1 MPLSDS
7 GVVPSALRKWRKVF
21 PLTSEKCKR
30 VMVALL
36 DSMVAFHFMIEMWP
50 PQVTSCC
57 PLVSA
62 C

>member
-1 MPLSDS
+1 MSLSDS

-36 DSMVAFHFMIEMWP
+36 DSMVAFHFMSEMCHQLLP
-50 PQVTSCC
+50 PCQC
-57 PLVSA
+57 LLN
-62 C
+62 